1 MLYYNQ
7 DRKMKGEIKMKDLE
21 VLKILGE
28 AEQEGI
34 IEGYEYYEEEE
45 VKFLIEDCYSALSVH
60 KAHKLDQL
68 FEMLDK
74 AGVNYYE
81 LKEEEC
87 E

>member
-1 MLYYNQ
+1 
-7 DRKMKGEIKMKDLE
+7 MKDSE
-21 VLKILGE
+21 VIKILEE

-34 IEGYEYYEEEE
+34 IECYSYYEDEE
-45 VKFLIEDCYSALSVH
+45 VKFLVEDCYSALSVC

-74 AGVNYYE
+74 AGVDYYE